1 MPGHRD
7 SFGVR
12 PWAPFVQTTIP
23 PVSSRASLVS
33 GVSREARRLRSTEEN
48 HMEVRNENPQT
59 GQAVARPKTAEGTLL
74 WEPSADRKARA
85 RISQYTTWL
94 TERTG
99 RQFPSYD
106 ELWRWSVDNVGEF
119 WLSIAEYFRV
129 PLRGDETKPP
139 VSSLEMPGASFFE
152 GRKLNYV
159 SALLA
164 SPFGADPKAI
174 AVIAATESGVVEELT
189 FEELVRRARSVQT
202 VLASLGVGRGDRVA
216 AYLPNGVDA
225 LASFLAVA
233 GLGAIWSCC
242 SPDFGTRAVVDRF
255 GQIRPKAMLAVT
267 RYSYNGRDFD
277 RRKEV
282 AAIASQLAGLEAVVL
297 FGSSPKPEQRQ
308 GGDSP
313 ARPTYECAD
322 DEAAYDGLPTGQG
335 SPKVIRFEEG
345 RSGETPPELHVE
357 EVPFEHPLW
366 ILYSSGTTGLPKP
379 IVHGHG
385 GIVLEHLKALAL
397 HMDLGP
403 EDTFF
408 WYTNTGWM
416 MWNFLVSGLLVGA
429 KIVLYDGSPNFPN
442 DYAIWELAERTG
454 ITCLGVSGPYVHA
467 QMKRGVAPAAR
478 HDLSRI
484 TTVGSTGAPLS
495 PDGFSWLYSNVAS
508 DLLVA
513 SISGGTDVCTAF
525 VGSNPTLPVHAG
537 EIQCR
542 YLGAAV
548 ESFDEKGRP
557 LVGEVGELV
566 ITKPLPSMPLCFW
579 GDPEMKRYRAA
590 YFDKYPGVWR
600 HGDWIKITERGS
612 CVIYGRSDA
621 TLNRAGVR
629 MGTSEFYSV
638 VEALDSVEDSLVVD
652 VPTPDGGSKLFLF
665 VVPSQGCK
673 LDAELE
679 SRIRDALKT
688 QLSPR
693 HVPDEIVE
701 VSCVPKTINAKKMEV
716 PVKRLLMG
724 EQPSRAASEGAMAN
738 PEALEEY
745 VRLRESL
752 RQRGVLPATTR

>member
-1 MPGHRD
+1 
-7 SFGVR
+7 
-12 PWAPFVQTTIP
+12 
-23 PVSSRASLVS
+23 
-33 GVSREARRLRSTEEN
+33 
-48 HMEVRNENPQT
+48 MEMRNENPRT
-59 GQAVARPKTAEGTLL
+59 GRATAQAKTAEGTLL
-74 WEPSADRKARA
+74 WEPSADRKARSL
-85 RISQYTTWL
+85 ISQYTAWL
-94 TERTG
+94 SRRTG
-99 RQFPSYD
+99 QNFPSYD
-106 ELWRWSVDNVGEF
+106 ELWRWSVDSLGEF
-119 WLSIAEYFRV
+119 WLSIAEYFRL
-129 PLRGDETKPP
+129 PLRGEDTKPP
-139 VSSLEMPGASFFE
+139 VSSLEMPGARFFE

-164 SPFGADPKAI
+164 SPFAGADPN
-174 AVIAATESGVVEELT
+174 AVAVVAATESGVVEELT
-189 FEELVRRARSVQT
+189 FEELLRRARSVQA
-202 VLASLGVGRGDRVA
+202 VLASLGVDRGDRVA

-242 SPDFGTRAVVDRF
+242 SPDFGTRAVLDRF

-267 RYSYNGRDFD
+267 RYTYNGREFD

-282 AAIASQLAGLEAVVL
+282 AAIASQLPDLEAVVL
-297 FGSSPKPEQRQ
+297 FESSPKP
-308 GGDSP
+308 
-313 ARPTYECAD
+313 ARLPGKNSAAQSGYEPFGV
-322 DEAAYDGLPTGQG
+322 EGSYDGLPIGQE
-335 SPKVIRFEEG
+335 SPRVIRFEEC
-345 RSGETPPELHVE
+345 RSGETSSELHVE
-357 EVPFEHPLW
+357 EVPFDHPLW

-429 KIVLYDGSPNFPN
+429 KIVLYDGSPNYPN

-454 ITCLGVSGPYVHA
+454 ITCLGVSGPYIHA
-467 QMKRGVAPAAR
+467 QMKRGVVPAER
-478 HDLSRI
+478 YDLSRI
-484 TTVGSTGAPLS
+484 ATVGSTGAPLS
-495 PDGFSWLYSNVAS
+495 PDGFSWLYSNVSS

-566 ITKPLPSMPLCFW
+566 ITKPLPSMPLFFW
-579 GDPEMKRYRAA
+579 GDSEMKRYRAA

-600 HGDWIKITERGS
+600 HGDWVKITERGS

-629 MGTSEFYSV
+629 MGTAEFYSI
-638 VEALDSVEDSLVVD
+638 VEALESVEDSLVVD

-665 VVPSQGCK
+665 IVPSQGRK
-673 LDAELE
+673 LDADLE
-679 SRIRDALKT
+679 GQIREALRT

-701 VSCVPKTINAKKMEV
+701 VTCVPKTINAKKMEV
-716 PVKRLLMG
+716 PVKRLFMG
-724 EQPSRAASEGAMAN
+724 EQPALAVSEGAMAN

-752 RQRGVLPATTR
+752 RQKGTLPATSR